1 MKALATFAF
10 CSLLIAANAA
20 FADTN
25 TRALSDAKKLNP
37 PRVYSASHP
46 AAGTKSS
53 SFAPHPHNRNH
64 TYGAPIQSPI
74 LKMQPKK
81 PATPRSSTP
90 ATPKQ

>member
-1 MKALATFAF
+1 MKALATFVF

-46 AAGTKSS
+46 AAGTKPS
-53 SFAPHPHNRNH
+53 SFAPRPLNKSH

-81 PATPRSSTP
+81 PATPSSSTP

>member
-1 MKALATFAF
+1 MMKARITFAF

-53 SFAPHPHNRNH
+53 SFAPHRLNKSH
-64 TYGAPIQSPI
+64 TYGAPIQAPI
-74 LKMQPKK
+74 FKTQPKPK
-81 PATPRSSTP
+81 LKSSAVPAP
-90 ATPKQ
+90 Q